1 VCLLLGNAIFLTAAG
16 YFLGSFELR
25 DLPTLA
31 AAYSI
36 SYAFG
41 FMLPGAP
48 GGLGVREALIVLL
61 TTHMDQSS
69 IVTAAIVQRLS
80 SILAE
85 ALCFGASFCIS
96 PSSTPAD
103 AG

>member
-1 VCLLLGNAIFLTAAG
+1 LLGNAIFLVAAT
-16 YFLGSFELR
+16 YFMGSYQLR
-25 DLPTLA
+25 DVPTLA
-31 AAYSI
+31 AAYSV

-85 ALCFGASFCIS
+85 ALCFAASFGIS
-96 PSSTPAD
+96 PSTTPAD